1 MRILILRLSP
11 KSLSQLFRN
20 IWPMLLTF
28 LMQVFSSEDKKDSN
42 LLLATLKLIEL
53 ITIQSMDEFHMYQW
67 IFVFDYFGLKITE
80 KQCDKMS
87 EFKFQVC
94 L

>member
-1 MRILILRLSP
+1 MFCMRILILRLSP

-53 ITIQSMDEFHMYQW
+53 ITIQSMD
-67 IFVFDYFGLKITE
+67 
-80 KQCDKMS
+80 
-87 EFKFQVC
+87 
-94 L
+94 